1 MKQAQTQ
8 VQDSIDQWITDVFEI
23 KKNSGQWKP
32 DEEIIHRIEEKVRGY
47 QSVEDAG
54 ALQELLRADYEQQ
67 RQILLD
73 QKTEKENVQKAIKE
87 QLEKV
92 QEELTT
98 VLEQKELEPER
109 SEETERSRAALAEKG
124 ITAVPFIRP

>member
-1 MKQAQTQ
+1 MR
-8 VQDSIDQWITDVFEI
+8 EL
-23 KKNSGQWKP
+23 
-32 DEEIIHRIEEKVRGY
+32 
-47 QSVEDAG
+47 
-54 ALQELLRADYEQQ
+54 LQELLRADYEQQ

-109 SEETERSRAALAEKG
+109 SEETERSRAALAEKRDYSSS
-124 ITAVPFIRP
+124 FL